1 MTRLRRICAGAAIA
15 VLTASSGAYAAP
27 EPQLTDPQGDHPIA
41 AGDILSATF
50 STTGAASARVLQID
64 LVVAAA
70 PSELTPYSYA
80 VTFETLTCNFKAVYY
95 SQPAGPL
102 GFASSGVGCDDGQTS
117 ELPTGDVTV
126 SGTTI
131 TYRIP
136 LAKSGPALRRGD
148 VLTKIRASTTLSG
161 LAALAE
167 PTPHIQDTA
176 STDRTYRV

>member
-1 MTRLRRICAGAAIA
+1 MRRFAAASAALAAMLMAGSA
-15 VLTASSGAYAAP
+15 TASPA
-27 EPQLTDPQGDHPIA
+27 PQLTDPAGDHPIS

-50 STTGAASARVLQID
+50 SPAPGKAGVLQID

-70 PSELTPYSYA
+70 PSQLTPYSYA
-80 VTFETLTCNFKAVYY
+80 VTFETMTCNFKAVYY

-102 GFASSGVGCDDGQTS
+102 GFASSGVGCDDGQSS

-131 TYRIP
+131 TYRVP
-136 LAKSGPALRRGD
+136 LTKDGLRRGD

-161 LAALAE
+161 LVTAAE
-167 PTPHIQDTA
+167 PTPHVQDTA
-176 STDRTYRV
+176 STDKTYRL